1 MSDGNIFQKS
11 GGGGITYDFRTG
23 TSGHFFA
30 GVVAGVGGGKSTCVL
45 GRSHFA
51 TVSQLKGIPI
61 LTLPA
66 PEDGYGISCQTKY
79 HAKYHLLT

>member
-1 MSDGNIFQKS
+1 V
-11 GGGGITYDFRTG
+11 TG
-23 TSGHFFA
+23 TFSKNL
-30 GVVAGVGGGKSTCVL
+30 VVAGSRRILGPGRQDIFLQEWWLVEAGGKSTCVL

-79 HAKYHLLT
+79 RAKYHLLT